1 MITARRLIG
10 LALIPFSA
18 TLILYF
24 MLQKKNYADM
34 NERRKQITVG
44 IVFGIIAIVAT
55 EFGVPYNGTIIN
67 VRDAAPLCAGLF
79 FGPLA
84 GIISGIIGGVERWFC
99 VYWGGGYYTRVAC
112 SISTIVV
119 GFIAAYFRKYMF
131 ANRSPE
137 WYLALFIG
145 FFSETFHMIMI
156 FLTNLEYVKT
166 AFAYVETC
174 SGPMISITALTVGL
188 AAFFVQRIE
197 RESLN
202 KRAIPTI
209 SSQYQR
215 SLITVVVVG
224 FIVTTATT
232 YTIERQLSLIDTF
245 NETIDSSLEVYTD
258 GLGRLN
264 ERMETMAREIAE
276 DYYHDLN
283 YDIDWLANYYGVDD
297 VIIFDTDGNVLESTN
312 KDYIGKNI
320 RNIKYLDILTDYLN
334 YKSYNYT
341 ETFELSLLEVDDK
354 GTLRKYSGILYEDKL
369 VGVAFDKEKYDES
382 LDRALNLAVNNHSVG
397 EWGSVMLADENGYII
412 SDKLGYTGKK
422 VTDLGL
428 ETTEPDFSSY
438 KRYEIKLDET
448 DYYYTMIE
456 VDNYKIYAFY
466 AKSEADFTKNQSTLM
481 NTFMQTMVFGLL
493 FVGIYYI
500 TKRRIVNNIDDV
512 NKSLDKITQ
521 GDLETVVD
529 VKNNIEFISL
539 SNGINV
545 TVESLKHFI
554 KEANERIDAELEYA
568 KAIQFS
574 ALPTD
579 FPAFPDHDEFD
590 LYALMDPAKVVGG
603 DFYDFYMIDDESLI
617 FLVADVSG
625 KSIPASLFMMRSKT
639 MIRNYVETGVTL
651 GEVLTKANSRLCEG
665 NDAGMFVTT
674 FVGNLNLKT
683 GELRYANAGHNLPL
697 LKRKDGEYEYLK
709 VPAGFILAGMDGIK
723 YKEQTLTMEPGDEI
737 FVYSDGVVEATN
749 LNEELYGDN
758 RLKDCLNTHPNETAK
773 QLCES
778 VLEDVNKFYEGA
790 EQFDDITELSLKFL
804 HYSENKD
811 L

>member
-1 MITARRLIG
+1 MITERRLLG
-10 LALIPFSA
+10 LALIPLSA

-24 MLQKKNYADM
+24 VLQKSNYS
-34 NERRKQITVG
+34 ERRKQIIVG
-44 IVFGIIAIVAT
+44 IIFGIIAIIAT

-84 GIISGIIGGVERWFC
+84 GIISGLIGGIERWFC

-112 SISTIVV
+112 SISTVVV
-119 GFIAAYFRKYMF
+119 GFIAAYFRNYMF

-145 FFSETFHMIMI
+145 YFSETFHMIMI

-166 AFAYVETC
+166 AFTYVQTC
-174 SGPMISITALTVGL
+174 SGPMILINAITVGL
-188 AAFFVQRIE
+188 AAFFIQRIE

-202 KRAIPTI
+202 KRAIPTL

-215 SLITVVVVG
+215 SLIAVVVAG
-224 FIVTTATT
+224 FIVTTSTT
-232 YTIERQLSLIDTF
+232 YVIERQLSLIETF
-245 NETIDSSLEVYTD
+245 NETIDSILEVYSD
-258 GLGRLN
+258 GEGRLN
-264 ERMETMAREIAE
+264 ERMQTMAKEIAE
-276 DYYHDLN
+276 DFYHDLN
-283 YDIDWLANYYGVDD
+283 YDIDWLCNYYGVDD
-297 VIIFDTDGNVLESTN
+297 VVIFDTDGNILESTN
-312 KDYIGKNI
+312 KSYLGKNI
-320 RNIKYLDILTDYLN
+320 KNLKGLDVLTDYME
-334 YKSYNYT
+334 YKEYLRS
-341 ETFELSLLEVDDK
+341 ETFATGLNEVGDE
-354 GTLRKYSGILYEDKL
+354 GTLRKYCGIYYEDKL
-369 VGVAFDKEKYDES
+369 VAVAYGKENYDKN
-382 LDRALNLAVNNHSVG
+382 LNRAMDLAVNYHRVG
-397 EWGSVMLADENGYII
+397 EWGSVMIADENDIII
-412 SDKLGYTGKK
+412 SDKLGFSGKHIS
-422 VTDLGL
+422 DIGL
-428 ETTEPDFSSY
+428 EKTESELDTYS
-438 KRYEIKLDET
+438 RYQITIDDT

-456 VDNYKIYAFY
+456 VDNYKIYALY
-466 AKSEADFTKNQSTLM
+466 SKTEADFTKNQSTLM
-481 NTFMQTMVFGLL
+481 NTFMLTMVFGLL
-493 FVGIYYI
+493 FIGIYYI
-500 TKRRIVNNIDDV
+500 TRRRIVNNIDQV
-512 NKSLDKITQ
+512 NRSLDKITE
-521 GDLETVVD
+521 GDLDTVVD
-529 VKNNIEFISL
+529 VKNNLEFISL

-574 ALPTD
+574 ALPTE
-579 FPAFPDHDEFD
+579 FPAFPGHDEFD

-639 MIRNYVETGVTL
+639 MIRNYVETGISL

-674 FVGNLNLKT
+674 WIGDLNLRT

-697 LKRKDGEYEYLK
+697 LKRKDGEFEYMK
-709 VPAGFILAGMDGIK
+709 IPAGFILAGLDGIK
-723 YKEQTLTMEPGDEI
+723 YKEQTLMMSPGDEL
-737 FVYSDGVVEATN
+737 FVYSDGVVEATDPKQ
-749 LNEELYGDN
+749 ELYGDD
-758 RLKDCLNTHPNETAK
+758 RLKACLNAHPGESAQ

-778 VLEDVNKFYEGA
+778 VLNDVNKFYEGA

-804 HYSENKD
+804 KYSEND
-811 L
+811 DQ

>member
-1 MITARRLIG
+1 MITARRLLG
-10 LALIPFSA
+10 LALIPFST

-24 MLQKKNYADM
+24 VLQSGRYSRLSD
-34 NERRKQITVG
+34 RRKQIIVG
-44 IVFGIIAIVAT
+44 IIFGIIAIIAT
-55 EFGVPYNGTIIN
+55 EFGVQYNGTIIN

-84 GIISGIIGGVERWFC
+84 GIISGLIGGIERWFC
-99 VYWGGGYYTRVAC
+99 VYWGGGYYTRIAC

-166 AFAYVETC
+166 AFTYVQTC
-174 SGPMISITALTVGL
+174 SGPMITINAITVGL
-188 AAFFVQRIE
+188 VAFFIQRIE

-202 KRAIPTI
+202 KKAVPTI

-215 SLITVVVVG
+215 SLIAVVVAG

-232 YTIERQLSLIDTF
+232 YIIERQLSLIDIF
-245 NETIDSSLEVYTD
+245 NKTIDGILEVYTD
-258 GLGRLN
+258 GQGRLN
-264 ERMETMAREIAE
+264 ERMQTMAREIAE
-276 DYYHDLN
+276 DFYHDLN

-297 VIIFDTDGNVLESTN
+297 VVIFDTDGNVLESTN
-312 KDYIGKNI
+312 RDYLGKNI
-320 RNIKYLDILTDYLN
+320 KNLKYFDVLTDFLEYKEYRHVKTFDLGLN
-334 YKSYNYT
+334 
-341 ETFELSLLEVDDK
+341 EVDDK
-354 GTLRKYSGILYEDKL
+354 GTIRKYSGIYYEDKF
-369 VGVAFDKEKYDES
+369 VAVAFDKEKYDEN
-382 LDRALNLAVNNHSVG
+382 LDRAMELAVNNHSVG
-397 EWGSVMLADENGYII
+397 EWGSVMIVDENGYIV
-412 SDKLGYTGKK
+412 SDKLGFTGKHISE
-422 VTDLGL
+422 VGL
-428 ETTEPDFSSY
+428 ETKVSDFETYS
-438 KRYEIKLDET
+438 RYETRIDDI
-448 DYYYTMIE
+448 DYYYTLID
-456 VDNYKIYAFY
+456 VDTYKIYAFY
-466 AKSEADFTKNQSTLM
+466 AKTEADFTKNQSTLM
-481 NTFMQTMVFGLL
+481 NYFMQTMVFGLL

-500 TKRRIVNNIDDV
+500 TKRRIVNSIDQV
-512 NKSLDKITQ
+512 NRSLDKITE
-521 GDLETVVD
+521 GDLETTVD
-529 VKNNIEFISL
+529 VKNNLEFISL

-574 ALPTD
+574 ALPTE
-579 FPAFPDHDEFD
+579 FPAFPDHNEFD

-639 MIRNYVETGVTL
+639 MIRNYVETGVSL

-674 FVGNLNLKT
+674 WIGNLNLKT
-683 GELRYANAGHNLPL
+683 GELKYANAGHNLPL
-697 LKRKDGEYEYLK
+697 LKRKDGEFEYMK
-709 VPAGFILAGMDGIK
+709 IPAGFILAGLDGIK
-723 YKEQTLTMEPGDEI
+723 YKEQTLMMSPGDEL

-749 LNEELYGDN
+749 LNEELYGDD
-758 RLKDCLNTHPNETAK
+758 RLKACLNSHPKETAQ
-773 QLCES
+773 QLCEN
-778 VLEDVNKFYEGA
+778 VLADVNKFYEGA

-804 HYSENKD
+804 RYAETED
-811 L
+811 